1 MDPDPFALRSRARVR
16 ESPGMVSTID
26 GKVALITGA
35 SRGIGKVCAQHL
47 ARAGFDVAITA
58 RSVHEGESREHS
70 STLKQSKTNPLPGSL
85 DSTAALV
92 EAEGA
97 RALAV
102 PADLLDAASLEA
114 CVATV
119 LERWGRIDVVVHN
132 GRYIGPGHMDRFL
145 DTPIDLIERQLY
157 ANAVAPLLINRL
169 VLPGMI
175 DRGQG
180 AIVSITS
187 AAGYADPTRPAGEGG
202 WGLGYAM
209 SKGAF
214 QRVAGLLA
222 TELAGTGVRCFNVQ
236 PNLIATE
243 RIAADMAEFGFENIG
258 APPEVVAAVVV
269 WLVTEPGAEA
279 WNGMNIEAQFFCHEH
294 RLLPGWEGPRVN
306 EAPIRYDR
314 SGYTLERLEASLRAA
329 QQPE

>member
-1 MDPDPFALRSRARVR
+1 MAGPERR
-16 ESPGMVSTID
+16 
-26 GKVALITGA
+26 VALVTGA
-35 SRGIGKVCAQHL
+35 SRGIGKACAQLL

-70 STLKQSKTNPLPGSL
+70 STIEKSKTSPLPGSL
-85 DSTAALV
+85 DSTAAIV

-102 PADLLDAASLEA
+102 PSDLLDAASLGA

-145 DTPIDLIERQLY
+145 ATPLDLIQKQIF
-157 ANAVAPLLINRL
+157 ANAVAPLVINRM

-175 DRGQG
+175 ERGSG
-180 AIVSITS
+180 AVISITS

-243 RIAADMAEFGFENIG
+243 RIAADMAEFGIENVG
-258 APPEVVAAVVV
+258 APPEVVGAVVA
-269 WLVTEPGAEA
+269 WLVTAPEADA
-279 WNGMNIEAQFFCHEH
+279 WNGQNIEAQFFCHE
-294 RLLPGWEGPRVN
+294 RGLLPGWEGPRLN
-306 EAPIRYDR
+306 DAPIRYDV
-314 SGYTLERLEASLRAA
+314 SGHTLASLEAELRARLA
-329 QQPE
+329 